1 VKPSD
6 VNVINVA
13 IGPDGSVSVY
23 GWLDNEDNKSVWTRT
38 ALAEA
43 WTKKKAD
50 KFLNYHL
57 KRAGARALPRSKTD
71 KKRRKAW
78 QNDDDSDSEWFQEVK
93 AKVKR
98 REQQSSE
105 DAATSN

>member
-1 VKPSD
+1 

-13 IGPDGSVSVY
+13 IGPDGSVSLF

-38 ALAEA
+38 ALVEA

-50 KFLNYHL
+50 KFLNFYL
-57 KRAGARALPRSKTD
+57 KLAGARPLPRSKTD
-71 KKRRKAW
+71 KKRRKAR

-105 DAATSN
+105 DAAASN